1 MPKKGRAFRPAP
13 VNWVC
18 TPSWFFFGAANYKRK
33 FVINLWCYTKRLVFA
48 QGCTLFMMRQMH
60 ALHGLHHT
68 IISFKY
74 KSNNL
79 LSLTYQS

>member
-33 FVINLWCYTKRLVFA
+33 FVINLWCYTKRLVYT
-48 QGCTLFMMRQMH
+48 QSLRT
-60 ALHGLHHT
+60 
-68 IISFKY
+68 FKWY
-74 KSNNL
+74 SKRTRL
-79 LSLTYQS
+79 CMKLI